1 MCSAVE
7 AQKIRATRT
16 GIVIAVRDPGAPR
29 IPLKAGW
36 HDVLALEVP
45 DVDANGVADPA
56 WNLDEPARLIARFVG
71 TNEVAT
77 RILLHCHLGVSRSR
91 SIAAAL
97 CAQRGWP
104 YAWTV
109 LHQPL
114 YDAVLQALRLENSAG
129 RASGSGPKKGR

>member
-16 GIVIAVRDPGAPR
+16 GIVIAVRDPGASR

-36 HDVLALEVP
+36 RDILALEVP
-45 DVDANGVADPA
+45 DVDASGVADPA
-56 WNLDEPARLIARFVG
+56 WNLDESARRIARFVG
-71 TNEVAT
+71 TNATAT

-97 CAQRGWP
+97 CVHRGWP

-114 YDAVLQALRLENSAG
+114 YDAVLRALRLEGWAEG
-129 RASGSGPKKGR
+129 ASDCSPRNGD